1 MRRLTKKPSQ
11 ATAGVAPSP
20 EAVASAVAAI
30 TESGVLG
37 KSKRR
42 AQLLQYII
50 DQELSGEGEK
60 LKAFTIA
67 TDVFG
72 RGASFE
78 ASTDSIV
85 RSEIGR
91 LRDAL
96 KLFYAERANE
106 GFAQIAIPKGTYR
119 PEFSAPLTPQAA
131 SKTYLLGAVGAA
143 AALGIAALVFF
154 GTSADRQAE
163 QTSTPVSISELPF
176 EAIRISV
183 TPFVGLG
190 ENASVDELAFGM
202 SSEVMMDLSVY
213 PWISV
218 VSSRVDTSSA
228 TPSGADYVLTGSTFW
243 SDTTLTTHAE
253 LVAQPGNNVIW
264 SDNLTVSVAPGT
276 IRQSVIDVSVK
287 IATVLGSIHGIAPQ
301 LAKSRSAQV
310 SAEGLEALLCFLG
323 LHKYLES
330 PNDAT
335 HLALRTCLSDT
346 VEAFPDYG
354 DAWAALALLQMDE
367 SRFNRNPRA
376 NADPWRDAALSI
388 EQALIYAPTRMPS
401 LNAAIIHAI
410 EGPQKD
416 LEAFERYAALLLKL
430 YPRHPPSL
438 FNVGSRMAEFG
449 GEWDKGLALVDQ
461 ALLLEA
467 NPPSF
472 FHITQAYKQAL
483 SGSDK
488 EAWFSAQKLTTQTS
502 KSELLLNFLAASRN
516 GFEEDI
522 MRNLELLEAEGLSTK
537 DQIGDHIRS
546 RRYSDALEAAL
557 LEQLEAAFS
566 NAPLAE

>member
-1 MRRLTKKPSQ
+1 MSKTQSGAKADAPPSR
-11 ATAGVAPSP
+11 
-20 EAVASAVAAI
+20 EAVVSAVAAI
-30 TESGVLG
+30 VESRVLG

-42 AQLLQYII
+42 ADLLQYIVG
-50 DQELSGEGEK
+50 QELAGDGEK

-96 KLFYAERANE
+96 KLFYAERAHE
-106 GFAQIAIPKGTYR
+106 GFVHIAIPKGTYR
-119 PEFSAPLTPQAA
+119 PEFSSPLTPAPPH
-131 SKTYLLGAVGAA
+131 KTYPFGLVGAVAV
-143 AALGIAALVFF
+143 LGVAALVFF
-154 GTSADRQAE
+154 WTWADRQTQDA
-163 QTSTPVSISELPF
+163 STPVSISELPF

-190 ENASVDELAFGM
+190 ENAAVDELAFGM

-218 VSSRVDTSSA
+218 VSSRVDA
-228 TPSGADYVLTGSTFW
+228 PSTAPQSADYVLTGSTFW
-243 SDTTLTTHAE
+243 DDTTLTTHAE
-253 LVAQPGNNVIW
+253 LVAQPDNNVIW

-287 IATVLGSIHGIAPQ
+287 IAAILGSIHGIAPQ

-310 SAEGLEALLCFLG
+310 SAEGLEALLCYLG
-323 LHKYLES
+323 LHKYLQQ
-330 PNDAT
+330 PTDAA

-346 VEAFPDYG
+346 VEAFPNYG

-367 SRFNRNPRA
+367 SRFNRNPRT
-376 NADPWRDAALSI
+376 NTDPWADAARSI

-401 LNAAIIHAI
+401 LNAAIIHAM

-461 ALLLEA
+461 ALLLDA
-467 NPPSF
+467 NPPTF
-472 FHITQAYKQAL
+472 FHITQAYRQAL

-488 EAWFSAQKLTTQTS
+488 DAWFSAQKLTTQTS
-502 KSELLLNFLAASRN
+502 KSEVLLNFLAASRN
-516 GFEEDI
+516 GFIDDAV
-522 MRNLELLEAEGLSTK
+522 RNLELLQAEGLSTK

-566 NAPLAE
+566 STPLLE